1 MKRITPR
8 RRSAIAKTKRA
19 TALKVEDNQSILS
32 KDTRMSVRAPLNIS
46 NMPATLEAVGAE
58 IVGPLWNGSGRGG
71 YAAGRPNCDEYR

>member
-8 RRSAIAKTKRA
+8 SRSIIAKTKSA

-58 IVGPLWNGSGRGG
+58 IVGPLWKGSGRGG
-71 YAAGRPNCDEYR
+71 YAGGGPNCDAYG